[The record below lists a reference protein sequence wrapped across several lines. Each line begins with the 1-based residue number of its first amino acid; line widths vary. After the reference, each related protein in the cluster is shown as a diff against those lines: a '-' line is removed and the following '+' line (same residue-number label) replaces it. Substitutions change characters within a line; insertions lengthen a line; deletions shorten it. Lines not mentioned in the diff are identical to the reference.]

1 MKKRIASRRFI
12 TIPDS
17 VTTIGDHAFDD
28 CEALTNITIP
38 DSVTSI
44 GDSAFNKCPNLTVT
58 VHNSYAETYCK
69 DNGLNYAC
77 PEE

>member
-12 TIPDS
+12 TIS
-17 VTTIGDHAFDD
+17 
-28 CEALTNITIP
+28 